1 MSDFEG
7 WHAVPP
13 LFRSDNPTLV
23 LSKVPSGIKL
33 RSNSIDGE
41 KVVLRGRGL
50 LVTDGPQGI
59 EAINPEH
66 RTVQFPEWP
75 LRVTGRH
82 SR

>member
-1 MSDFEG
+1 MLMSG
-7 WHAVPP
+7 SP
-13 LFRSDNPTLV
+13 LFHSDKATLV
-23 LSKVPSGIKL
+23 FSRLPNGGIKVS
-33 RSNSIDGE
+33 SNSLPDGE

-66 RTVQFPEWP
+66 RTAQFPEWP

>member
-1 MSDFEG
+1 M
-7 WHAVPP
+7 
-13 LFRSDNPTLV
+13 PTLFCSECPTV
-23 LSKVPSGIKL
+23 TFVKLPEGKIGL

-66 RTVQFPEWP
+66 RTAQFPEWP